1 MKDNMVVNGLNI
13 GGLLDSIQ
21 KMLISGAIDKNTI
34 VTIDVL
40 DGYRHGI
47 QQMFLEDEGVL
58 TISAKVHDDF

>member
-1 MKDNMVVNGLNI
+1 MKENIVVDGLNI
-13 GGLLDSIQ
+13 EGLLDSIH

-47 QQMFLEDEGVL
+47 QQMYLEDKGVL
-58 TISAKVHDDF
+58 TISAKIHRDF